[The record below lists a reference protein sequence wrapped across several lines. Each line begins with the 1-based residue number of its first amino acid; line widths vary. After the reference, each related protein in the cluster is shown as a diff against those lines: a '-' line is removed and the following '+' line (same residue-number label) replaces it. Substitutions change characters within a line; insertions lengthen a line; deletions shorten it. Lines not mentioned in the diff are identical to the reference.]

1 MTRKL
6 LHSLLILGLTLFCG
20 QNRLLAQ
27 SISADGSHAKP
38 ALQSIAHFPV
48 VPENSPA
55 AALQTTGPRP
65 DAFALG
71 LAKKKVYQFRSV
83 DFPGA
88 NGSNAI
94 DFNDGTAVGWFEY
107 PNTGVTAFYFQG
119 TSYQSLNIPGAT
131 RSYIVGINASGHMV
145 GAYTDSAGRYH
156 GFTFDGNT
164 VVTVDA
170 PNSTDTELDD
180 INDTGSIV
188 GSYYDLLGGQHGF
201 LDKNGTVTTLDFPGA
216 SSSGATG
223 INSSEEIVGYYVD
236 SGGAEHGYLL
246 SNGTYS
252 SIDFPL
258 ADDFTDAFGIND
270 AGEIAGGYLGANS
283 QFHGFT
289 YSLGTF
295 TQVDVAGAQN
305 TFLHRVKN
313 NGNVVGYVYDSLDEI
328 HGVIGH

>member
-1 MTRKL
+1 MTGKL
-6 LHSLLILGLTLFCG
+6 LSSLLILGLTFLCR
-20 QNRLLAQ
+20 QNRLSAQ
-27 SISADGSHAKP
+27 SPSANGRHAKR
-38 ALQSIAHFPV
+38 ALRGIGHFPI
-48 VPENSPA
+48 VPENFHPA
-55 AALQTTGPRP
+55 TRPTTGSHL
-65 DAFALG
+65 DAVAMG
-71 LAKKKVYQFRSV
+71 LAKKRVYQFRSV

-107 PNTGVTAFYFQG
+107 LNTGVTAFYFHG

-145 GAYTDSAGRYH
+145 GAYTDSADRYH

-180 INDTGSIV
+180 INDAGSIV
-188 GSYYDLLGGQHGF
+188 GSYYDLSGAQHGL

-223 INSSEEIVGYYVD
+223 INSSGEIVGYYVD
-236 SGGAEHGYLL
+236 SVGAQHGYLL

-258 ADDFTDAFGIND
+258 ADNFTDAFGIND
-270 AGEIAGGYLGANS
+270 VGEIAGGYADANS
-283 QFHGFT
+283 QFHGFI
-289 YSLGTF
+289 YSVGTF
-295 TQVDVAGAQN
+295 TQVDVLGAQS
-305 TFLHRVKN
+305 TFLHRIKN
-313 NGNVVGYVYDSLDEI
+313 NGNVVGYIYDDFDEI

>member
-1 MTRKL
+1 MTGKL
-6 LHSLLILGLTLFCG
+6 LHSLLILGLTFLCG
-20 QNRLLAQ
+20 QHRPLAQ
-27 SISADGSHAKP
+27 STYSDGSHAKR
-38 ALQSIAHFPV
+38 ALHGIGHFPV
-48 VPENSPA
+48 VPESLHA
-55 AALQTTGPRP
+55 AALQTTGPVP
-65 DAFALG
+65 DAVALG

-88 NGSNAI
+88 SGSNAI
-94 DFNDGTAVGWFEY
+94 DFDDGTAVGWIEY
-107 PNTGVTAFYFQG
+107 PNTGVTAFYFRG
-119 TSYQSLNIPGAT
+119 TSYQSLTIPGAT

-145 GAYTDSAGRYH
+145 GAYTDSADRYH

-180 INDTGSIV
+180 INDAGSIV
-188 GSYYDLLGGQHGF
+188 GNYYDLLGGQHGF
-201 LDKNGTVTTLDFPGA
+201 LDKNGAFTTLDYPGA
-216 SSSGATG
+216 SSTGADG
-223 INSSEEIVGYYVD
+223 INSSGEIVGYYVD

-246 SNGTYS
+246 SNGSYS

-270 AGEIAGGYLGANS
+270 AGEIAGGYADASS

-295 TQVDVAGAQN
+295 TQVDVAGAGS
-305 TFLHRVKN
+305 TFLHRIKN
-313 NGNVVGYVYDSLDEI
+313 NGNVVGYVYDDLDEI

>member
-1 MTRKL
+1 MTGKL
-6 LHSLLILGLTLFCG
+6 LHSLLILGMTFLCG
-20 QNRLLAQ
+20 QHRLLAQ
-27 SISADGSHAKP
+27 STADGSHAKR
-38 ALQSIAHFPV
+38 ALHGIGHFPV
-48 VPENSPA
+48 VPGHSHA
-55 AALQTTGPRP
+55 AALQTAGRPP
-65 DAFALG
+65 DASALG

-107 PNTGVTAFYFQG
+107 PNTGVTAFYFRG

-145 GAYTDSAGRYH
+145 GAYTDAADRYH

-180 INDTGSIV
+180 INDAGSIV
-188 GSYYDLLGGQHGF
+188 GSYYDLNGVQHSV
-201 LDKNGTVTTLDFPGA
+201 LDKDGTFTTFDFPGA
-216 SSSGATG
+216 SSSGANG
-223 INSSEEIVGYYVD
+223 INSSGEIVGYYVD

-252 SIDFPL
+252 TIDFPL

-270 AGEIAGGYLGANS
+270 AGEIAGGYIDANS

-295 TQVDVAGAQN
+295 TQVDVVGAQD
-305 TFLHRVKN
+305 TFLHRIKN
-313 NGNVVGYVYDSLDEI
+313 NGNVVGYVYDGLDEI